1 MVLEDSDVEMIVAE
15 IEVSV
20 SRLEMFALSSFHWIL
35 LDRSVCCW
43 STENRFHIFFV
54 WWLIGNTWKW
64 IVFKVVWLFL

>member
-35 LDRSVCCW
+35 LDHGVCCW
-43 STENRFHIFFV
+43 SIENRFHIF
-54 WWLIGNTWKW
+54 
-64 IVFKVVWLFL
+64 LFGGLLEILGSGLSLK